1 MTGNTFLTVKLLK
14 LYCYRQEENDGDEVY
29 MRYNDQRLWPKKEK
43 YCKMDKGEVTIN
55 AKIKNIKNN
64 EVLSIELWD
73 YDVISRDDK
82 LGLFTMLV
90 DEKGG
95 PFRTDM
101 LADNEHGAKYS
112 LEWEVS

>member
-1 MTGNTFLTVKLLK
+1 MPNNTFYTVKLIK

-29 MRYNDQRLWPKKEK
+29 INYNDKRLWPQEGK
-43 YCKMDKGEVTIN
+43 YCRMNKDEEIIN
-55 AKIKNIKNN
+55 VEIKNIKSG
-64 EVLSIELWD
+64 EVISIELWD
-73 YDVISRDDK
+73 YDFVSSNDK

-95 PFRTDM
+95 PFTTDM
-101 LADNEHGAKYS
+101 LAHSSRGAKYS